1 MTVQFVT
8 EGKIFHVSSF
18 TFISCLLLCFD
29 SFSSSV
35 SSIST
40 SSSIL
45 SLFFNFIIMVMYFP
59 HYTPSTT
66 FSFMLS
72 CFVDSCKY
80 LSCIQ
85 NFQSV
90 FLLPFKFQQH
100 FSCILGLHSLFC
112 RGKKNNLSS
121 GSSTMSHTFGIQK
134 FKTILLQTKHP
145 IQIPSS
151 TDFFHFGFSV

>member
-1 MTVQFVT
+1 MTVQFVA

-45 SLFFNFIIMVMYFP
+45 SLFFNFIIMVTYFP

-145 IQIPSS
+145 I
-151 TDFFHFGFSV
+151 

>member
-1 MTVQFVT
+1 MTVQFVA

-45 SLFFNFIIMVMYFP
+45 SSFFNFIIMVMYFP

-145 IQIPSS
+145 I
-151 TDFFHFGFSV
+151 

>member
-1 MTVQFVT
+1 MTVQFVA
-8 EGKIFHVSSF
+8 EGKILHVSSF

-45 SLFFNFIIMVMYFP
+45 SLFFNFIILVIYFP
-59 HYTPSTT
+59 HYTPNTT

-72 CFVDSCKY
+72 HFVDSCKY
-80 LSCIQ
+80 LSCTQ
-85 NFQSV
+85 NFHSV

-112 RGKKNNLSS
+112 RGKKNSLSS
-121 GSSTMSHTFGIQK
+121 GSSTMSHTFGTQK
-134 FKTILLQTKHP
+134 FKTTLLLQTKHP
-145 IQIPSS
+145 K
-151 TDFFHFGFSV
+151 